1 MNFFTEVRDK
11 IVCIILNKD
20 VSVPEEHISVF
31 ITKYYIKQQNIF
43 IAAMKQHF
51 LQVLLFH

>member
-11 IVCIILNKD
+11 IVCIIFNKG
-20 VSVPEEHISVF
+20 VSVPEEHASVF
-31 ITKYYIKQQNIF
+31 MKRYIKQQNIF
-43 IAAMKQHF
+43 IVAMKQHF